1 MRAQTK
7 RGWNNQGRTWMKRTW
22 AEVFMDRLESNYNNL
37 RALTPYG
44 TKFMGLVKADAY
56 GHGAV
61 PVAMKLEE
69 LGADYLGVAC
79 LDEAIELR
87 EAGIEMPI
95 LILGCTSSIYA
106 TELVRYDITQACY
119 DLEYAKELSAIVGKT
134 GSELNIH
141 IQCDT
146 GMTRLGFLCHEDTIE
161 KAAAE
166 IYEAVN
172 LPGLYA
178 EGIFTHFSDSDG
190 SEEYTMMQFERFMDT
205 IERVKELGH
214 TFEIR
219 HCANSAATLL
229 YPATYLDMIR
239 PGIVLYGHLPD
250 ASMDPDLCDLTP
262 VLELKSRVA
271 TVRQVP
277 AGTPVSYGRTNTLQ
291 RDSTLAVIPVGY
303 GDGYSRGFS
312 NKATVLINGQ
322 KAPVV
327 GRVCMDMC
335 MVDVTDIPGVKE
347 GDVVILYGDHQT
359 VEDGAGI
366 MNTISYE
373 LLCVMAKRIHRIYL

>member
-1 MRAQTK
+1 MRAE
-7 RGWNNQGRTWMKRTW
+7 MKRTW
-22 AEVFMDRLESNYNNL
+22 AEVSMDRLAHNYHNL

-44 TKFMGLVKADAY
+44 TKFLGLVKADAY

-61 PVAMKLEE
+61 PVGKKLEE

-87 EAGIEMPI
+87 EAGIKAPI
-95 LILGCTSSIYA
+95 MILGCTPTVYA
-106 TELVRYDITQACY
+106 SDLVKYNITQACY
-119 DLEYAKELSAIVGKT
+119 DLQCAKELS
-134 GSELNIH
+134 SEAVKAGGEITVH

-146 GMTRLGFLCHEDTIE
+146 GMTRLGFLCHEETME
-161 KAAAE
+161 QSAKE

-172 LPGLYA
+172 LPGLKA

-190 SEEYTMMQFERFMDT
+190 SEEYTMMQFGRFLDI
-205 IERVKELGH
+205 IEKVKALGYE
-214 TFEIR
+214 FAIR

-239 PGIVLYGHLPD
+239 PGIVLFGHLPD
-250 ASMDPDLCDLTP
+250 ANMDPDLCDLVP

-271 TVRQVP
+271 TVRTVP
-277 AGTPVSYGRTNTLQ
+277 AGTPVSYGRTNTTQ
-291 RDSTLAVIPVGY
+291 RETRLAVIPVGY
-303 GDGYSRGFS
+303 GDGYCRGFS
-312 NKATVLINGQ
+312 NKITVMINGQ
-322 KAPVV
+322 KAPVF
-327 GRVCMDMC
+327 GRICMDMC
-335 MVDVTDIPGVKE
+335 MVDVTDIPDVKE
-347 GDVVILYGDHQT
+347 GDTAILYGDGQP
-359 VEDGAGI
+359 VEVGAGI